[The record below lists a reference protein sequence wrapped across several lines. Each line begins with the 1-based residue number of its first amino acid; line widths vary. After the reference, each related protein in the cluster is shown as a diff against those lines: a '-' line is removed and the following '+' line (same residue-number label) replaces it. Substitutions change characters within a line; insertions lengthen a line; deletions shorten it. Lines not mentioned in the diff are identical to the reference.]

1 MRRRPLSKNLVIN
14 AMLMILLIIILI
26 LPKTSMEAAKN
37 GLLLWFNVIIPTL
50 FPFILL
56 SNLIINSSLIN
67 YINYIFTF
75 IMSKLFNLP
84 GVAGYALIT
93 GLLSG
98 YPVGAKITADLLIKK
113 SINLNQAQYMLT
125 FCNNA
130 SPMFIIGFIAT
141 GLLDN
146 SRIGIFMLVAIY
158 TANLITAFIFK
169 MVYFKKLPPIKK
181 ESIKSRNT
189 KSINFSLFDDCIM
202 NAITLIVKIGG
213 YIIFFSIILNCFY
226 LIPISNSIIK
236 NFLLSLI
243 ELSNGA
249 KILTSSNYS
258 IQVMF
263 VLLCTL
269 VSFGSF
275 SVHAQTASVL
285 TDTEL
290 KVNKYV
296 LSKIINAVITFITA
310 LLITPLLG

>member
-1 MRRRPLSKNLVIN
+1 MKTKKISKSFIMN
-14 AMLMILLIIILI
+14 MILIILLLTI
-26 LPKTSMEAAKN
+26 LVLPKTSMEAAKN

-56 SNLIINSSLIN
+56 SNLIINTNIIN
-67 YINYIFTF
+67 YINYIFTGL
-75 IMSKLFNLP
+75 MTRLFNLP

-98 YPVGAKITADLLIKK
+98 YPVGAKITADLLNKK
-113 SINLNQAQYMLT
+113 AINSTQAQYMLT

-146 SRIGIFMLVAIY
+146 SRIGIFMLITIY
-158 TANLITAFIFK
+158 AANLITAFIYRVIYGK
-169 MVYFKKLPPIKK
+169 NLPVIKK
-181 ESIKSRNT
+181 STFKSKVNE
-189 KSINFSLFDDCIM
+189 SINFSLFDDCIM

-226 LIPISNSIIK
+226 LIPIKDSLIK
-236 NFLLSLI
+236 NFLFSLI

-249 KILTSSNYS
+249 KILVNCNSS
-258 IQVMF
+258 IQVTF

-269 VSFGSF
+269 VSFGTF

-285 TDTEL
+285 ADTKL
-290 KVNKYV
+290 NINKYI

-310 LLITPLLG
+310 LLITPLII

>member
-1 MRRRPLSKNLVIN
+1 MIKIKLSKNIIVN
-14 AMLMILLIIILI
+14 SMLLLLLIIILI

-56 SNLIINSSLIN
+56 SNLIINSSIIN
-67 YINYIFTF
+67 YINYLFSWL
-75 IMSKLFNLP
+75 MAKLFNLP

-98 YPVGAKITADLLIKK
+98 YPVGAKITADLLKQK
-113 SINLNQAQYMLT
+113 SINIIQAQYMLT

-141 GLLDN
+141 GLLNN
-146 SRIGIFMLVAIY
+146 SHLGISMMIAIY
-158 TANLITAFIFK
+158 TGNLLTALIFK
-169 MVYFKKLPPIKK
+169 IIYYNKLPPIKK
-181 ESIKSRNT
+181 ASLNSNANHQISFSI
-189 KSINFSLFDDCIM
+189 FDDCIM

-226 LIPISNSIIK
+226 LLPIKDNILK
-236 NFLLSLI
+236 DFLLSLI

-249 KILTSSNYS
+249 KILTCSNYS
-258 IQVMF
+258 IEVIF

-275 SVHAQTASVL
+275 SVHAQTASVI
-285 TDTEL
+285 THTKL
-290 KVNKYV
+290 KINKYIF
-296 LSKIINAVITFITA
+296 SKIINAAITFITA
-310 LLITPLLG
+310 LLIIHIA

>member
-1 MRRRPLSKNLVIN
+1 MRRRILSKNLLIN
-14 AMLMILLIIILI
+14 AMLMILLLIILV

-67 YINYIFTF
+67 YINYIFTWL
-75 IMSKLFNLP
+75 MSKLFNLP

-98 YPVGAKITADLLIKK
+98 YPVGAKITSDLLTKK
-113 SINLNQAQYMLT
+113 SINLDQAQYMLT

-141 GLLDN
+141 GLLDD
-146 SRIGIFMLVAIY
+146 SRIGIFMLIAIY
-158 TANLITAFIFK
+158 TGNLITAFIFK
-169 MVYFKKLPPIKK
+169 IIYMKKLPPIKK
-181 ESIKSRNT
+181 ESLRSRNN
-189 KSINFSLFDDCIM
+189 KSISFSLFDDCIM

-226 LIPISNSIIK
+226 LIPINDSMIK
-236 NFLLSLI
+236 DFLFSLI

-249 KILTSSNYS
+249 KILTSNNYS
-258 IQVMF
+258 IQVVF

-285 TDTEL
+285 TDTGL
-290 KVNKYV
+290 KINKYV

-310 LLITPLLG
+310 LLIVPLL